1 MTIRKVKVAAALWR
15 LAEQFPRTFV
25 AAKHL
30 PHRPLKVGIAAD
42 VQERCSDIDRR
53 DLVAALAAY
62 THRIA
67 YLQAIVA
74 GADRIDLAGN
84 PAGEVTAADA
94 EHAVVVLARIMAA
107 REAQRHPV
115 PVIAPAAAPPVAP
128 PADDVSAAA
137 RGLKHKPVLH
147 LRLGQRR

>member
-1 MTIRKVKVAAALWR
+1 MTIRKERGAAALWR
-15 LAEQFPRTFV
+15 LAEQFPRTFA

-53 DLVAALAAY
+53 DLAAALAAY

-67 YLQAIVA
+67 YLQAIVS
-74 GADRIDLAGN
+74 GADRIDLDGN
-84 PAGEVTAADA
+84 PVGEVTASDA
-94 EHAVVVLARIMAA
+94 AHAVVVLAGIMAA
-107 REAQRHPV
+107 REAQRNPV
-115 PVIAPAAAPPVAP
+115 PVSRRQLHHPWRRRGRRFAAG
-128 PADDVSAAA
+128 S
-137 RGLKHKPVLH
+137 GLKHKPVLH